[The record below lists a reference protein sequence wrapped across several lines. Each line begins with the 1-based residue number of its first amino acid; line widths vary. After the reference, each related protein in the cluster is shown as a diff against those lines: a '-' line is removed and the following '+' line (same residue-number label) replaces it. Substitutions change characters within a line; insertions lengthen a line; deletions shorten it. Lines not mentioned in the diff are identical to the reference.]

1 MKGKLFPIKGGDV
14 GATFQGTGLRARQV
28 FTHPATS
35 IADTLLTVIGNLLAW
50 HIEVSVQLAMTLAH
64 RDAATARNV
73 IIHSAFWAET
83 AIHVVFLT
91 QAADLQM

>member
-35 IADTLLTVIGNLLAW
+35 IADTAQKQGTGSRLSNTPACLTPNLYPLR
-50 HIEVSVQLAMTLAH
+50 LTTAH
-64 RDAATARNV
+64 S
-73 IIHSAFWAET
+73 HW
-83 AIHVVFLT
+83 
-91 QAADLQM
+91 